1 MRKHKVQISNIESP
15 NNLLSVI
22 PSSLPSDNLNTPH
35 FNFLF
40 NFLEKELNRN
50 QPRTMVCS
58 DILFT
63 QLEVTFKDKILLLYF
78 LLNRKLCV
86 FPTYLLSWLQ
96 AASISAEQKFILRAK
111 INAHVYAYK
120 EK

>member
-40 NFLEKELNRN
+40 NFLEKQLNRS

-63 QLEVTFKDKILLLYF
+63 QHEVTFKDKILLLYF
-78 LLNRKLCV
+78 L
-86 FPTYLLSWLQ
+86 
-96 AASISAEQKFILRAK
+96 
-111 INAHVYAYK
+111 
-120 EK
+120 